1 MLDMAMLVSH
11 LNWSHISLQKLLLQ
25 GKMLHLRLHLML
37 MAQEGHGNPVPNR
50 QMVSERAS
58 SHTSIDNSHERK

>member
-11 LNWSHISLQKLLLQ
+11 LNWSHTSLQGLLLQ
-25 GKMLHLRLHLML
+25 GIMLYLQLHLLLI
-37 MAQEGHGNPVPNR
+37 AQEGHGNPFPNR

-58 SHTSIDNSHERK
+58 SHTSIDNSHEQK